1 MYKCLLKLFAFA
13 AIIIFASGCEVV
25 KSYQKQFVNDD
36 TMQQGARPVEK
47 LDNEATTYR
56 EGASGGEAGKTGG
69 GCGCN

>member
-1 MYKCLLKLFAFA
+1 MSKSLLSLLVFAGFLLLT
-13 AIIIFASGCEVV
+13 GCQAV

-36 TMQQGARPVEK
+36 TMQQSARPVEK

>member
-1 MYKCLLKLFAFA
+1 MCRALLKL
-13 AIIIFASGCEVV
+13 ILCIGLASLMSCQVV
-25 KSYQKQFVNDD
+25 KSYQKQFINDD

>member
-1 MYKCLLKLFAFA
+1 MWKYLLSFLAFNGFLMLTSCQA
-13 AIIIFASGCEVV
+13 V

-36 TMQQGARPVEK
+36 TMLQGAHPVEK

>member
-1 MYKCLLKLFAFA
+1 MRKALLKLVLCTGLL
-13 AIIIFASGCEVV
+13 SLMGCQVV
-25 KSYQKQFVNDD
+25 KSYQKQFINDD
-36 TMQQGARPVEK
+36 TMQQSSRPVEK

>member
-1 MYKCLLKLFAFA
+1 MWKSLLSFLFLTAFPVLP
-13 AIIIFASGCEVV
+13 GCQAV

-36 TMQQGARPVEK
+36 TMLQSAHPVEK

>member
-1 MYKCLLKLFAFA
+1 MYNYLLKLILAFG
-13 AIIIFASGCEVV
+13 SLTLMSCEAV

-36 TMQQGARPVEK
+36 TMQQSARPMEK

-56 EGASGGEAGKTGG
+56 EGTSGGEAGKTGG